1 MALKPKMA
9 TFGPGS
15 AAEIRPEDFGNK
27 AAVLAQISALGIPVP
42 PGFSLGVS
50 VCDDY
55 YKNDERLPGYIDEL
69 LARGVTYLERV
80 TGLTFGS
87 ERRPLLVSVRSGA
100 PVSMPGIMDTV
111 LNVGLNKDTLRG
123 LVYLTGNP
131 RFAWDTYRRYL
142 ESFGEI
148 VLGYEAADFRS
159 ELQGIMAREG
169 ADDEAELD
177 FYSLKALAER
187 YERIFQRDGDRR
199 FPGKV
204 QDQLRTAAEAVV
216 RSWNSPRAV
225 NFRKMNL
232 VRNVRGTAVT
242 VQAMAYGN
250 MGLNSGAGVA
260 FSRNPW
266 TGGRE
271 LLVDFKFGAQGED
284 VVSGNQ
290 GAATQ
295 REMSSLMPDVYK
307 DLHGVAVKLEQ
318 FFKDMQDIEFTVQ
331 EGRLYILQSRNGKR
345 GPYAALKIATD
356 MAAEGLI
363 TPREGLARLMDTDLD
378 SIVLQKLLSDEPP
391 VGTGISA
398 SGGIA
403 SGRIALT
410 SERAEADGPKMP
422 VILVRETASPDDLP
436 GIGAAAGLLT
446 ARGARTS
453 HAAVVAR
460 QLGKVCVVNCTGLS
474 TDIPRH
480 RCRIGAAAFR
490 EGDEITLD
498 GSSGNVYKG
507 LIPVSVEKPESL
519 LSIVKGWRKRTVGPS
534 KAKK

>member
-1 MALKPKMA
+1 MPLKPKMV

-15 AAEIRPEDFGNK
+15 TADVRPEDFGNK
-27 AAVLAQISALGIPVP
+27 AAVLAKIASLGIPVP

-69 LARGVTYLERV
+69 LVRGVTYLERV

-123 LVYLTGNP
+123 LIYMTGNP
-131 RFAWDTYRRYL
+131 RFAWDTYRRYI
-142 ESFGEI
+142 ENFGEI
-148 VLGYEAADFRS
+148 VLGYDAADFRPA
-159 ELQGIMAREG
+159 LQDVMAAEG
-169 ADDEAELD
+169 VDDEAGLD
-177 FYSLKALAER
+177 FYSLKELTER
-187 YERIFQRDGDRR
+187 YERIFQHDGDRR
-199 FPGKV
+199 FPWKV
-204 QDQLRTAAEAVV
+204 QDQLKIAAMAVI
-216 RSWNSPRAV
+216 RSWSSARAKS
-225 NFRKMNL
+225 FRKMNL

-242 VQAMAYGN
+242 VQAMVYGN

-266 TGGRE
+266 TGDKE

-295 REMSSLMPDVYK
+295 RELSAMMPDVYK
-307 DLHGVAVKLEQ
+307 DLYGVAQKLEL

-331 EGRLYILQSRNGKR
+331 EGRLFILQSRSGKR
-345 GPYAALKIATD
+345 GPYAALRIATD
-356 MAAEGLI
+356 MAADGLI
-363 TPREGLARLMDTDLD
+363 TPREGLARLKDVDLD
-378 SIVLQKLLSDEPP
+378 AIVIQKLLSDEPP
-391 VGTGISA
+391 LGSGISA

-403 SGRIALT
+403 AGRIALT
-410 SERAEADGPKMP
+410 SERAEADGLRIP

-436 GIGAAAGLLT
+436 GINAALGLLT

-453 HAAVVAR
+453 HAAVIAR
-460 QLGKVCVVNCTGLS
+460 QLGKVCIVNCPGLS
-474 TDIPRH
+474 TDVPHH
-480 RCRIGAAAFR
+480 RCRIGSIMLR
-490 EGDEITLD
+490 QGEEITID
-498 GSSGNVYKG
+498 GSSGKIYRGV
-507 LIPVSVEKPESL
+507 IPASNEKPEGL
-519 LSIVKGWRKRTVGPS
+519 LEIVRKWREQQAGKT
-534 KAKK
+534 KK